1 MESFIYVKENALT
14 AKDCDGIISWFE
26 EAKHL
31 HSPGKVGD
39 HREDHEVKKSTDISI
54 DDRMWVEW
62 DDVLSPLLGALAQ
75 GTEEYKKK
83 YTFEGGYGIDFIRDW
98 TITQA
103 SNVQRYLPGEGF
115 YEWHC
120 EADGLNIDRV
130 LAWMFYLNT
139 CQNSG
144 TEFKFQ
150 NMTTQCKQGSLLIW
164 PANWTHFH
172 RGIVS
177 STETKYIVTGWFN
190 FV

>member
-14 AKDCDGIISWFE
+14 SSQCNGVISRFE
-26 EAKHL
+26 ESKHL
-31 HSPGKVGD
+31 HSFGKVAD
-39 HREDHEVKKSTDISI
+39 NTENPEAKKSTDISI
-54 DDRMWVEW
+54 DYNRWVEW
-62 DDVLSPLLGALAQ
+62 SDVLSCVLDALSI

-83 YTFEGGYGIDFIRDW
+83 YTFDKGYGIDRIRNW

-103 SNVQRYLPGEGF
+103 ANVQRYLPGEGF
-115 YEWHC
+115 YDWHC
-120 EADGLNIDRV
+120 EADGPDIDRV

-139 CQNSG
+139 CQDAG

-150 NMTTQCKQGSLLIW
+150 NMVTQCKQGSLLIW

-172 RGIVS
+172 RGVVS